1 MNNLPLIDHI
11 FIVII
16 AASAFIG
23 FLKGFLDEVLGK
35 VIPIASIFVAFIG
48 FKYVLAPVESHIK
61 IRVVAVICSFLLVFI
76 ACFIAL
82 KIFQVVLKKIFSG
95 AILKSLDRFLGLV
108 FGLVEGVAVVCIILL
123 ILTAQPWFNTDSILK
138 GSLFL
143 KYLEPV
149 ISIPK
154 GAIKESVNNASAFVA
169 ALGALNV

>member
-1 MNNLPLIDHI
+1 MNNLPLIDLI

-108 FGLVEGVAVVCIILL
+108 FGLVEGVVCIILL

>member
-1 MNNLPLIDHI
+1 MNLPLIDLI

-16 AASAFIG
+16 AASTLIG

-35 VIPIASIFVAFIG
+35 VIPIASIFVAFMG

-61 IRVVAVICSFLLVFI
+61 IHVAAVICAFLLVFI
-76 ACFIAL
+76 VCFIVL
-82 KIFQVVLKKIFSG
+82 KIVQVILKKIFS
-95 AILKSLDRFLGLV
+95 ASILKSLDRFLGLV

-123 ILTAQPWFNTDSILK
+123 ILTAQPWFNSDSILK

-149 ISIPK
+149 ISVPK
-154 GAIKESVNNASAFVA
+154 GAIRETVNSASAFIPFK
-169 ALGALNV
+169 GAFNV

>member
-1 MNNLPLIDHI
+1 MTIEEMKQKKRELGYSNAMIAQISGVPLGT
-11 FIVII
+11 V
-16 AASAFIG
+16 
-23 FLKGFLDEVLGK
+23 
-35 VIPIASIFVAFIG
+35 
-48 FKYVLAPVESHIK
+48 
-61 IRVVAVICSFLLVFI
+61 
-76 ACFIAL
+76 
-82 KIFQVVLKKIFSG
+82 QKIFSG